1 MNLFSLNTNCV
12 NEQNSNVDVLAAFRS
27 HNEKEV
33 TIKQGMSVN
42 EISDIVSD
50 RLIELIKNQLPKEK
64 ITKQ

>member
-12 NEQNSNVDVLAAFRS
+12 NEQNSNGDVLSAFRN
-27 HNEKEV
+27 HNEKEI

-50 RLIELIKNQLPKEK
+50 RLVELIKNQLPKEK
-64 ITKQ
+64 KTK